1 MTTEQALAACAR
13 FMAQWGPDDDEED
26 NEEPYDP
33 YECGDND

>member
-1 MTTEQALAACAR
+1 MQLFKNDAR
-13 FMAQWGPDDDEED
+13 FMAQWGPEDEDEEED